1 MPVSPAPSS
10 ERYVVQPRAPFLA
23 ATIAV
28 GLVVVAMLALAVLST
43 GVMSLVAIVV
53 AGGAA
58 AVVIGRLRA
67 RVAVTPDQIEVRTGF
82 SATVVPRRPAP
93 KVEVV
98 KQTLG
103 FCPVL
108 RTPGGSDVLLL
119 PLAGWGARGAAKA
132 TAELNAALEAV
143 PARKR

>member
-1 MPVSPAPSS
+1 MSPAPSA

-23 ATIAV
+23 ATVAV
-28 GLVVVAMLALAVLST
+28 ALVTVAMLALAVVT
-43 GVMSLVAIVV
+43 GGIMSLVSLVV
-53 AGGAA
+53 AGAAA
-58 AVVIGRLRA
+58 AVVVGRLRA

-93 KVEVV
+93 SVEVV
-98 KQTLG
+98 KQSLG

-108 RTPGGSDVLLL
+108 RVPGGADVLLL
-119 PLAGWGARGAAKA
+119 PLAGWGPRGAAKA
-132 TAELNAALEAV
+132 TAELTAALEAV